1 MALRSSIRRKPL
13 SDETQKRL
21 AAASAEEDDTA
32 DPEGDLA
39 SERYTRHS
47 SDDHAAR
54 RTDSVSRWAMTT
66 SIWCF
71 STLRSIY
78 IR

>member
-1 MALRSSIRRKPL
+1 MPLRSSIRRKPL
-13 SDETQKRL
+13 SDETRKRI

-47 SDDHAAR
+47 S
-54 RTDSVSRWAMTT
+54 SEEFLT
-66 SIWCF
+66 SLKQRI
-71 STLRSIY
+71 
-78 IR
+78 